1 MRESVHPKKKKKKK
15 KKRVS
20 HGTSTQNVSL
30 VLQVQQR
37 QVLWA
42 NKQRQVLWANKQ
54 RQALGEKPSSHT
66 HTSKVSHEHAKCASS
81 LVQTK
86 VSHEKRKNERTCKQT
101 RQGASRHLHKIKSH
115 SHPLCTHVSHASP
128 CKSIV
133 SHVLTCNS
141 RLRAKTRYD
150 AAH

>member
-1 MRESVHPKKKKKKK
+1 MGTLAQTETGPGRKARQPH
-15 KKRVS
+15 S
-20 HGTSTQNVSL
+20 H
-30 VLQVQQR
+30 
-37 QVLWA
+37 
-42 NKQRQVLWANKQ
+42 KQ
-54 RQALGEKPSSHT
+54 RQALGEKPGSHT
-66 HTSKVSHEHAKCASS
+66 PTNRDRPW
-81 LVQTK
+81 TK
-86 VSHEKRKNERTCKQT
+86 SPAATLTCTQT

-150 AAH
+150 AAPTSPQPPTSFNIRGVDYRIVNEHQNLLLLFLFLTI